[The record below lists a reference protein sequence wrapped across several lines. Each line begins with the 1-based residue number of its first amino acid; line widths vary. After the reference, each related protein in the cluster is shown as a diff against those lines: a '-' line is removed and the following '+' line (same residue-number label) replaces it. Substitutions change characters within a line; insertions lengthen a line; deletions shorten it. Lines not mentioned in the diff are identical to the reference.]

1 MSKLL
6 SLAAAVG
13 LIKDGD
19 TVALGGNTI
28 QRSPAAFAREM
39 ARRKKRNIELVKTAG
54 AYDVDLLALAG
65 CLSAV
70 HAGYIGFENMGL
82 APNYRKAVE
91 GGQTQAKEHACYT
104 VIAGLRAAA
113 YGIPFMP
120 VAGFLGSELL
130 EVRDFKLVKDPFT
143 GQEVVAVQK
152 LQPDWAVIHVHEA
165 DVEGNGRI
173 LGSQFEDAL
182 MTRAAK
188 GVILTAERIVDKSQ
202 FQKHPE
208 SVAIPGFLVNAV
220 VELPGG
226 AAPGSC
232 YPLYDANIEAIRSYL
247 AMAPEALEDYL
258 KEVR

>member
-6 SLAAAVG
+6 SLEAAVS

-19 TVALGGNTI
+19 IVALGGNTI
-28 QRSPAAFAREM
+28 HRSPAAFAREM
-39 ARRKKRNIELVKTAG
+39 ARQKKAKIELVKTAG

-70 HAGYIGFENMGL
+70 HAGYIGFENMGM
-82 APNYRKAVE
+82 APNYRKSVE
-91 GGQTQAKEHACYT
+91 SGQNQAKEHACYT

-143 GQEVVAVQK
+143 GQEVVAVPK
-152 LQPDWAVIHVHEA
+152 LQPDWAVIHVQEA
-165 DVEGNGRI
+165 DEEGNGRI
-173 LGSQFEDAL
+173 LGSQFEDVL

-188 GVILTAERIVDKSQ
+188 GVMLTAEKIVAKSL

-208 SVAIPGFLVNAV
+208 SIAIPGFLVKAV
-220 VELPGG
+220 VEIPGG

-232 YPLYDANIEAIRSYL
+232 YPLYDANIDAIRNYL
-247 AMAPEALEDYL
+247 TMTSDNLEAYL

>member
-1 MSKLL
+1 MGKLL
-6 SLAAAVG
+6 SLEAAAG
-13 LIKDGD
+13 LIKNGD
-19 TVALGGNTI
+19 IVALGGNTI
-28 QRSPAAFAREM
+28 HRSPAAFAREM
-39 ARRKKRNIELVKTAG
+39 ARQKKAGIELVKTAG
-54 AYDVDLLALAG
+54 AYDVDLLAQAG
-65 CLSAV
+65 CLAAV
-70 HAGYIGFENMGL
+70 HAGYIGFENIGM

-91 GGQTQAKEHACYT
+91 SGLTQAKEHACYT

-113 YGIPFMP
+113 YGIPFQP

-130 EVRDFKLVKDPFT
+130 EVRDFKLVKDPFS

-165 DVEGNGRI
+165 DEEGNGRI

-188 GVILTAERIVDKSQ
+188 GVILTAEKIVDKSH

-208 SVAIPGFLVNAV
+208 SIAIPGFLVKAV
-220 VELPGG
+220 VEVPGG

-232 YPLYDANIEAIRSYL
+232 YPLYDADIQAIRSYL
-247 AMAPEALEDYL
+247 TQSTGALEDYL